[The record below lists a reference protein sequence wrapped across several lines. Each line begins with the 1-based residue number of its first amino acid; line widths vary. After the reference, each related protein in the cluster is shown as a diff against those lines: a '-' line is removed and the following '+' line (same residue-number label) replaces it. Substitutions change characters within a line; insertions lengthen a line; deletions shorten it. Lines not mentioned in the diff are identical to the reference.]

1 MYSNIVTLGD
11 FNTHN
16 NEQIIQTKKTDLE
29 TMALRHISPDRLNCS
44 LKGIPSKSSRIHI
57 LCAHGTFFRIDHTK
71 ATK

>member
-29 TMALRHISPDRLNCS
+29 TMALRHISPDRLDTELSIQKLYNTHYFQVHM
-44 LKGIPSKSSRIHI
+44 KHFPG
-57 LCAHGTFFRIDHTK
+57 
-71 ATK
+71 

>member
-29 TMALRHISPDRLNCS
+29 TMVLRHISPDRLDTELSIQKLYNTHYFQVHM
-44 LKGIPSKSSRIHI
+44 KHFPG
-57 LCAHGTFFRIDHTK
+57 
-71 ATK
+71 